1 MKFALL
7 IHGLMF
13 GAMLAGVPAQK
24 PADVPSLANLRKAH
38 EASLRAKQ
46 EALTKKQLTSLRAL
60 EKASVEQ
67 QDYEGAMRIVQVI
80 AEVEKAAGA
89 AAGRAGLVLDTKLP
103 HACTNGAVED
113 GTRIHFT
120 RTNAALRWEGV
131 ALKPGVYDVMITF
144 AVGPEEESDSTRT
157 PIYGGTVTFGEAS
170 NLSSVPPLKKV
181 IVSTNKAVAKA
192 TVNLG
197 RFQVN
202 RERTDFTLKAI
213 SADQDGAMS
222 LHEVA
227 LVPAVAGMESSEAE
241 LKALSALHEEYR
253 KQLKDKTGAAQKYW
267 LGKLH
272 ELEAQSKQSGNAAAL
287 ALINPELALMQ
298 SKVEPGSTTEDAIV
312 MSAIDPLLTV
322 FKGEIRVAN
331 KGCLERLRPAG
342 ARVSFKLAAA
352 KVKPGKYNVSL
363 EMNLG
368 GDMGGKY
375 RLACGTSSLTG
386 TIKGPD
392 AYARRV
398 IALDDSLVISSDATY
413 LEFEVLELTSPTSS
427 LGDLRS
433 ITLTP
438 VKN

>member
-1 MKFALL
+1 MKFALS
-7 IHGLMF
+7 IHGLMCV
-13 GAMLAGVPAQK
+13 AMLAGVLAQK
-24 PADVPSLANLRKAH
+24 PVEVPAVANLRKAH
-38 EASLRAKQ
+38 EASLKTKQ
-46 EALTKKQLTSLRAL
+46 EALAKKQLASLRAM

-67 QDYEGAMRIVQVI
+67 QDYEGAMRIMQVI
-80 AEVEKAAGA
+80 AEVEKASGAGS
-89 AAGRAGLVLDTKLP
+89 GRAGSVLDMKLP
-103 HACTNGAVED
+103 HACSNGAVED
-113 GTRIHFT
+113 GERIHYT
-120 RTNAALRWEGV
+120 RTNAAVRWEGV
-131 ALKPGVYDVMITF
+131 ALKPGVYDVMMTF
-144 AVGPEEESDSTRT
+144 AVGPEEESDSGRT

-170 NLSSVPPLKKV
+170 NLSSVPPLKTI
-181 IVSTNKAVAKA
+181 IVSTNRPVAKT

-213 SADQDGAMS
+213 NADQDGAMY

-227 LVPAVAGMESSEAE
+227 LVPAVAGLETSEAE
-241 LKALSALHEEYR
+241 RKALGALHEEYR

-267 LGKLH
+267 LGKLL
-272 ELEAQSKQSGNAAAL
+272 ELEAQSKQSGNAEAL
-287 ALINPELALMQ
+287 ALITPELARMQ
-298 SKVEPGSTTEDAIV
+298 SKVEPGSTAEGAIV
-312 MSAIDPLLTV
+312 LSAVDPLLTV
-322 FKGEIRVAN
+322 YKGEIRAAN
-331 KGCLERLRPAG
+331 KGHLERLRPAG

-363 EMNLG
+363 EINLG

-375 RLACGTSSLTG
+375 RIACGASSLTG
-386 TIKGPD
+386 TLKGPD

-413 LEFEVLELTSPTSS
+413 LEFEVLELASPTSS